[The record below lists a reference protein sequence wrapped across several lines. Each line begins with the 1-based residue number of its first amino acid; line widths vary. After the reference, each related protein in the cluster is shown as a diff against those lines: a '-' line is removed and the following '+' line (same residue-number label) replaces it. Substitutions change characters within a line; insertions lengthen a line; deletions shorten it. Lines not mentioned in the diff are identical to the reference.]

1 MFHHAW
7 PEGNWNEV
15 KVSACLACHH
25 FDGASQSEWK
35 AYYGQTNTGSKGF
48 STHAASSVAAGATS
62 GTSFQWLKSGT
73 ENDVLQNS
81 KSVGFDA
88 EKRR

>member
-1 MFHHAW
+1 MESLW
-7 PEGNWNEV
+7 
-15 KVSACLACHH
+15 
-25 FDGASQSEWK
+25 
-35 AYYGQTNTGSKGF
+35 TNQHWIQGF

-73 ENDVLQNS
+73 ENDVLQDS

-88 EKRR
+88 EKRRYFSVPWCWMEIDIPQHVLLNEESKVT